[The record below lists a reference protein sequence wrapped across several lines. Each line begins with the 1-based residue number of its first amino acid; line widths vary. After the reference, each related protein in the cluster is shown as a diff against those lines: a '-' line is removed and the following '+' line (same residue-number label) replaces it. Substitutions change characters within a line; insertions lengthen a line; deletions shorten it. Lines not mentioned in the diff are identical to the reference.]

1 MRKIDKILELGKNL
15 PRGAKKRIAE
25 KSDCSRSLIVHFFL
39 GTKKPT
45 NKTIKKILTATGEV
59 LEEYRK
65 ESQDIDSMIDK
76 IKL

>member
-1 MRKIDKILELGKNL
+1 MGKIDKILELGKNL
-15 PRGAKKRIAE
+15 PRGARKRIAE
-25 KSDCSRSLIVHFFL
+25 KSDCSRSLVVHFFL

-45 NKTIKKILTATGEV
+45 NKTIKVILTATEEV

-65 ESQDIDSMIDK
+65 ESNEIDTMIDN